1 MEREQ
6 DVASV
11 AGARDAENHITR
23 PAQRPDELG
32 KFEIGRRVVGHGG
45 AEGRESRERDGGQ
58 TALELLQGWIQGA
71 VVGEVDESGPHKP
84 FEQLTGDVIG
94 IGGTPTIAR
103 EEELATV
110 GETGFQD
117 LKRCLNVGLAR
128 QEARVAG
135 KKLIEVW

>member
-1 MEREQ
+1 MSSMVFRPRRRAAWSASRTLRALPEHEMPRTTSPGRPSAQ
-6 DVASV
+6 TSWANSRSGDVSLAT
-11 AGARDAENHITR
+11 AE
-23 PAQRPDELG
+23 L
-32 KFEIGRRVVGHGG
+32 V
-45 AEGRESRERDGGQ
+45 
-58 TALELLQGWIQGA
+58 QGWIQGA